1 MGKNAVHKMNKMNKK
16 RAQADKDI
24 TWMIM
29 MLVHYIVLMLVLL
42 KMGLV
47 VTMSMQEKEI
57 NDAKVKQNQSRS
69 KVSG

>member
-1 MGKNAVHKMNKMNKK
+1 MGKNAVHKMNKK

>member
-24 TWMIM
+24 TWM